1 MRKFKIRVDGEE
13 YTVEVEEVTGGESK
27 AAVNTTTKTQ
37 TTKTKTA
44 TKTKKKKSAPK
55 KKETTKDKKPAAS
68 GDITAPMPGK
78 ILEIKTAQGAK
89 VEAGDVL
96 IILEAMKMEND
107 ITAPQAGVVEKINV
121 NEGENVE
128 ADDVLV
134 KME

>member
-1 MRKFKIRVDGEE
+1 M
-13 YTVEVEEVTGGESK
+13 VEVEEMSEGESTAPTKNENKKQK
-27 AAVNTTTKTQ
+27 APKTTSTN
-37 TTKTKTA
+37 
-44 TKTKKKKSAPK
+44 KKKKRHAPK
-55 KKETTKDKKPAAS
+55 KKQTTKEKNPAAS
-68 GDITAPMPGK
+68 GDIKAPMPGK
-78 ILEIKTAQGAK
+78 ILEIKTTEGAK
-89 VEAGDVL
+89 VEPGDVL